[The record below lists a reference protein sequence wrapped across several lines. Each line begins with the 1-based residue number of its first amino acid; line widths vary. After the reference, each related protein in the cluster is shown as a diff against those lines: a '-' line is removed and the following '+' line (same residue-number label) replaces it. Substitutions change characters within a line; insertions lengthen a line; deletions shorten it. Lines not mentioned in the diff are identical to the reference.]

1 MTMATLTKPSGPGSP
16 KTHSRTSTLT
26 GTRALAKLAA
36 RRDRIML
43 VAWIYVLTALV
54 AGTAYSFKK
63 LFPTPAGRAEFALS
77 AGHNPALLSLYGPLY
92 GNSIGSLTA
101 WRYGGFAAL
110 GAGIMSIFIVIR
122 HTRADEETGRLELVG
137 SAVVGRNAALAAALL
152 IAVGANIGLAVLITA
167 GLVLLGLPAAG
178 SIALALAI
186 AGSGLVFTAVAAVCA
201 QVASTARAARGLAL
215 LVIGATYLL
224 RAVGDSSGPHG
235 PRWLSWL
242 SPIGWAELI
251 RSFGAI
257 RWWVLA
263 LPVVLAVIVAAVAAY
278 LAVHRDYDAGMLPQ
292 RPGPPR
298 ARPSLRSP
306 FALAWRLQTGSL
318 IAWVAGALIWGVI
331 VGSAAKGI
339 GGLLGSSQIR
349 HIIVQLGGKSA
360 LTNAYLAA
368 IMGFNGLIAA
378 GYAVSAVLRLRS
390 EETSGHA
397 DPVLATGVARVKW
410 GLSHLLIAVV
420 GTTLIL
426 VLAGLAAG
434 VGYALRSGGT
444 AEIGPLVMAGLS
456 QLPAALVIGGIA
468 AALFGLFPEASV
480 GVAWSALGIA
490 VLMLFLGAA
499 LKLSH
504 WLLDI
509 SPFQHLPKLPG
520 GTVTATPLIWLSAIA
535 LALGVAGIVGLRRRD
550 IS

>member
-1 MTMATLTKPSGPGSP
+1 
-16 KTHSRTSTLT
+16 
-26 GTRALAKLAA
+26 
-36 RRDRIML
+36 ML

-263 LPVVLAVIVAAVAAY
+263 MPVVLAVIVAAVAAY

-298 ARPSLRSP
+298 ARQSLRSP
-306 FALAWRLQTGSL
+306 FALAWRLQMGSL
-318 IAWVAGALIWGVI
+318 IAWVAGALIYGVI

-349 HIIVQLGGKSA
+349 HIVVQLGGKSA
-360 LTNAYLAA
+360 ITNAYLAA

-397 DPVLATGVARVKW
+397 DPVLATGVTRVKW
-410 GLSHLLIAVV
+410 GLSYLLIAVV
-420 GTTLIL
+420 GTALIL

-434 VGYALRSGGT
+434 LGYALRSGGT
-444 AEIGPLVMAGLS
+444 AEIGPLVVAGLS

-468 AALFGLFPEASV
+468 AAFFGLAPEVSI